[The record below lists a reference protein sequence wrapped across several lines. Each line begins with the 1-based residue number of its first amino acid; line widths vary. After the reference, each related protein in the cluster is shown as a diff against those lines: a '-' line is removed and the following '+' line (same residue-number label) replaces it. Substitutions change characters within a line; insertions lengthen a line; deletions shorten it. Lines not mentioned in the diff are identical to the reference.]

1 MAGSEGTEAEHK
13 LTASTAVLAA
23 LLLVSFSIG
32 HRVTSR
38 CATRADER
46 PNRSQRE
53 HRLTRNWIS
62 RRRWNCFTE
71 GSVACL
77 MGLATGVVVLVS
89 GLYHRY
95 PLDFNAGV
103 FFTYLLPPIIFNA
116 GFSMKKKRFFENI
129 GTIMLFGVIGTFIMF
144 TILSFGS
151 SKLFG
156 ADLKSTDFL
165 AIGAIFAATD
175 SVATLQVLS
184 QSSSPLLYSI
194 VFGEGVM
201 NDATSIVLLKSLDLT
216 DMRNGITWVEVFFL
230 LGAFLWL
237 FTISLSMGVGSGLGC
252 AFLLKKLKIS
262 DEHRVSIEVALIG
275 ITSYLSYLLA
285 ELAGMSGILAVFFA
299 GITISH
305 YAYYNISQEAQGTTK
320 QAFATMS
327 LISEQVIFVFVG
339 LDTFDP
345 KKWSNTKLFEAIW
358 FFVGLNVL
366 LVLGRALFVFPF
378 CLLHNLYSPDK
389 IPVKESFIIMWS
401 GVMRGAV
408 STALAYHHFDPSG
421 HAGTKGS
428 TLIVTTLTVV
438 LFSVVVVGGATRPL
452 LGWLMPQRA
461 CSAAV
466 EQSQEWADSSL
477 LNRTSSRGDRSIELP
492 LEERSWVHRKWAS
505 IDKLFMQPIFGG
517 KQSWSANPV
526 EVSIGLA
533 AYDHEDPTEG
543 TYTARR
549 DKRLSLNFQTPSTG
563 GGMGSSNGSKGKNTR
578 IMSADGRK
586 LFKNPTRDEEQVP
599 FRSPRSSQSSDEAR
613 DN

>member
-1 MAGSEGTEAEHK
+1 M
-13 LTASTAVLAA
+13 
-23 LLLVSFSIG
+23 
-32 HRVTSR
+32 
-38 CATRADER
+38 
-46 PNRSQRE
+46 
-53 HRLTRNWIS
+53 
-62 RRRWNCFTE
+62 
-71 GSVACL
+71 
-77 MGLATGVVVLVS
+77 MGLATGIIVLMS

-144 TILSFGS
+144 GILSFGS

-156 ADLKSTDFL
+156 AGLKSTDFL

-201 NDATSIVLLKSLDLT
+201 NDATSIVLLKSIDLT
-216 DMRNGITWVEVFFL
+216 DMKNGITLGEIFFL

-252 AFLLKKLKIS
+252 AFLLRKLKIS
-262 DEHRVSIEVALIG
+262 DEHKVSIEVALIG

-345 KKWSNTKLFEAIW
+345 KKWANTKLFEAVW
-358 FFVGLNVL
+358 FFLGLNIL
-366 LVLGRALFVFPF
+366 LVIGRALFVFPF
-378 CLLHNLYSPDK
+378 CLLHNVFSPDK
-389 IPVKESFIIMWS
+389 IPVTESFIIMWS

-452 LGWLMPQRA
+452 LRWLMPQHA
-461 CSAAV
+461 SVTGA
-466 EQSQEWADSSL
+466 EHGHEWSDSSL
-477 LNRTSSRGDRSIELP
+477 LNRTSSRDDRSIEIP
-492 LEERSWVHRKWAS
+492 LEDRSWVHRKWAN

-517 KQSWSANPV
+517 KQNVSANPV
-526 EVSIGLA
+526 EVSISLA
-533 AYDHEDPTEG
+533 AYDQEEPAEAA
-543 TYTARR
+543 YTARR

-563 GGMGSSNGSKGKNTR
+563 GGIGSSNGSKTNHARMKV
-578 IMSADGRK
+578 ADGRK
-586 LFKNPTRDEEQVP
+586 LFKSPTRDEEQSLHH
-599 FRSPRSSQSSDEAR
+599 SPRSSHSSDETR
-613 DN
+613 DE